1 MTDLYNTLGVG
12 KTATQEE
19 IKSAYRKLASKH
31 HPDRGG
37 DTATFQKIQGA
48 YDTLGDA
55 DKRAAHDNPQP
66 QMGGFPFNNGGFPP
80 GFEEMFRGGNNP
92 FGDLFGRRQQPAR
105 NRTLNLQTQISLEE
119 AFHGKELIA
128 NVQLPSGRDQVL
140 EVKIPAG
147 VHDGTTL
154 RLSGMGD
161 DSIPNMPRGDI
172 HLTMH
177 VLPHRDYLRPG
188 DDLVK
193 VLQIN
198 CLDAIIGK
206 TMQFDTIDHKTL
218 EVIINPGT
226 QHGQILA
233 VQGYG
238 MPNIANANMKGRLL
252 LTINIIVPTNLTETQ
267 KDLIKQI
274 TS

>member
-37 DTATFQKIQGA
+37 DTATFQKIQSA

-55 DKRAAHDNPQP
+55 EKRAAHDNPQP
-66 QMGGFPFNNGGFPP
+66 QYNFNGSRGGFPP
-80 GFEEMFRGGNNP
+80 GFEDLFGGMGGP
-92 FGDLFGRRQQPAR
+92 FGDMFGRRPQPTR

-119 AFHGKELIA
+119 AFHGKELLA
-128 NVQLPSGRDQVL
+128 NIQLPSGREQVL
-140 EVKIPAG
+140 EVKIPPG

-161 DSIPNMPRGDI
+161 DSVGNAPRGDI
-172 HLTMH
+172 HLTVH
-177 VLPHRDYLRPG
+177 ISPHQIYQRQG
-188 DDLVK
+188 DDLIK

-206 TMQFDTIDHKTL
+206 TMQFDTIDGKTL
-218 EVIINPGT
+218 EITINPGT

-238 MPNIANANMKGRLL
+238 MPNITNANMKGRLL
-252 LTINIIVPTNLTETQ
+252 LTISITVPTNLTETQ

-274 TS
+274 IS